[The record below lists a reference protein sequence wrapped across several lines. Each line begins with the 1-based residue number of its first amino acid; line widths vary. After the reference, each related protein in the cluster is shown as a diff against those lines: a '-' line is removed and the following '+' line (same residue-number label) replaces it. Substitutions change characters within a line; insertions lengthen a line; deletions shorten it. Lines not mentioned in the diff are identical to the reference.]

1 MSTEFNNKNGSA
13 LPIKQGE
20 NDYQDD
26 DKQKIKPYPV
36 ADSRMIAK
44 ILEILQ

>member
-1 MSTEFNNKNGSA
+1 MSTEINNKNGSA

-20 NDYQDD
+20 HDYLDD

-36 ADSRMIAK
+36 ADSRMTAK
-44 ILEILQ
+44 ILQILQ